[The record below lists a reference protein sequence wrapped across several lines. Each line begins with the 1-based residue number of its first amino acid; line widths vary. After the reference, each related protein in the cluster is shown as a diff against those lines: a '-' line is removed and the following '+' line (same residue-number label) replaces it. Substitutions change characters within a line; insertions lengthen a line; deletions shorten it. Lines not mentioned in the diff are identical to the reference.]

1 MQKNKWKLLVV
12 GYVFIAGLAL
22 NGCGKADTPQSQSGI
37 GQNTEIQNEI
47 GQDATNQDAP
57 GQGGNEAGASGQD
70 TTEQEVYVLEFE
82 ATTTDGEEIT
92 SDVFAESKLT
102 MINVWATYCNPCLA
116 EMPDLGEIATE
127 YDKADFQMIGIIS
140 DVMSDGAQEDIDYA
154 KQLIA
159 ETGAI
164 TYPHLT
170 LNTSLYMNLVGA
182 VDAVPTTFFFNQKGE
197 LLGYL
202 PGAQAKV
209 TWKALIDDLLA
220 AMEQKT

>member
-1 MQKNKWKLLVV
+1 MKKNILSLLLVGCV
-12 GYVFIAGLAL
+12 VVAGLSL
-22 NGCGKADTPQSQSGI
+22 SGCGKTDANDGQLNNADQVVEGASQTGGEDSQPGEA
-37 GQNTEIQNEI
+37 TD
-47 GQDATNQDAP
+47 QDATDQ
-57 GQGGNEAGASGQD
+57 
-70 TTEQEVYVLEFE
+70 QEVYVLEFE

-140 DVMSDGAQEDIDYA
+140 DVMSDASQEDIDYA
-154 KQLIA
+154 KQLIT

-170 LNTSLYMNLVGA
+170 LNESLYMNLVGA

-220 AMEQKT
+220 AME